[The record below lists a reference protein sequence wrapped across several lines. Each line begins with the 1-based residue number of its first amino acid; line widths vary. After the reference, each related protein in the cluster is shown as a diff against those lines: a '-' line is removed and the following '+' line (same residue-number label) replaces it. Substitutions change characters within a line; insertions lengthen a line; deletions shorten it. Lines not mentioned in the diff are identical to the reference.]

1 MRTTNS
7 DRLTNLSKSGDRL
20 SLHGSDDATIRSKHP
35 FSIKYT
41 PIYSVSRLTKIRVSE
56 LTILCLYHQLAA
68 MHHNEHSPSRTC
80 PSWVKGMMA
89 RLEPGRVAEIS
100 TSGTEEVSLSFGR
113 PDFSYTDPFILP
125 APSSQPAGSGQN
137 LKIPIPLLSAA
148 APVTKS
154 SSTDASHASESPL
167 LSHASHTRDGGT
179 VLEHLVRVIAA
190 MQNDEKNGGERKVS
204 VSVYVLLRST
214 YEIPLESQS

>member
-1 MRTTNS
+1 
-7 DRLTNLSKSGDRL
+7 
-20 SLHGSDDATIRSKHP
+20 
-35 FSIKYT
+35 
-41 PIYSVSRLTKIRVSE
+41 
-56 LTILCLYHQLAA
+56 
-68 MHHNEHSPSRTC
+68 
-80 PSWVKGMMA
+80 MMA